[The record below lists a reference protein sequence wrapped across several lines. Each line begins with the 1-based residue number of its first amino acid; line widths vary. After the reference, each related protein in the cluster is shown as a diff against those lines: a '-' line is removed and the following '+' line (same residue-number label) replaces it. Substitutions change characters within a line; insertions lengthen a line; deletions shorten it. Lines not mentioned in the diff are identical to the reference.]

1 MAIDGYYRGQKGK
14 ISKKIVPIFSIGHY
28 VPFSKGEDTFS
39 KELNYFYKYG
49 NDEYMNHF
57 LDLFKDLYDRRFK
70 EDVHFDYVC
79 VAPSSSLNFIN
90 ENMKKLVFSFSQY
103 TKIPYSNI
111 LRRNRTIKKQHELNK
126 INERIENVKNS
137 ISIESIDISNKNI
150 LVFDNTSISG
160 LSCEEILIELKRKGA
175 EKVIFF
181 CIGLGYKHK
190 EFDFDI
196 NSNTTLKATH
206 IIENWHWPKSD
217 KRKLKRN

>member
-28 VPFSKGEDTFS
+28 VKFKNGEDSFS

-49 NDEYMNHF
+49 NEEYMNKF
-57 LDLFKDLYDRRFK
+57 LNLFKDLYDRRFK
-70 EDVHFDYVC
+70 EDLYFDYVC
-79 VAPSSSLNFIN
+79 VAPSSSINSIN
-90 ENMKKLVFSFSQY
+90 ENMKKLVISFSKY
-103 TKIPYSNI
+103 TNIPYSNI
-111 LRRNRTIKKQHELNK
+111 LKRNRDIKKQQELDT

-137 ISIESIDISNKNI
+137 ISIESIDVSNRNI
-150 LVFDNTSISG
+150 LVFDNTSTSG
-160 LSCEEILIELKRKGA
+160 LSCEEILIELKSKGA
-175 EKVIFF
+175 NKIIFF

-196 NSNTTLKATH
+196 NSNTILKATH

-217 KRKLKRN
+217 NRKVKRN